1 MDGGRIAVHTQEAR
15 SVVITMSVPGVEPA
29 LVRARVDVPSVA
41 DAVRGNML
49 KYAGKFVVA
58 GIDWCDRLSGLP
70 LKLLAFKR
78 LLTDRPELA
87 SRVVFVQIAHNA
99 ATTNVAGQETEGN
112 THELIVGAGK
122 SIGELVAAIN
132 DEFGCGEQIVEYLE
146 VRFVLFIILLFRIV
160 CVDSSRLLSRVSICS
175 CSRSRA
181 RDSCLPKRGA
191 SPPSHPH
198 RVLTHAASFASR
210 CASARSFCTG
220 AALRLAEPPR
230 SALRRN
236 GPLGVLAS
244 ARLDPPRPARVRRD
258 ADERWLA
265 LDCVDV

>member
-1 MDGGRIAVHTQEAR
+1 MLNADQIGFTLFEYARHFVHCCRRILGVDFEYKRGGRIAVHTQEAR

-181 RDSCLPKRGA
+181 RDSCLPKRA
-191 SPPSHPH
+191 VLHPPPI
-198 RVLTHAASFASR
+198 LIA
-210 CASARSFCTG
+210 C
-220 AALRLAEPPR
+220 
-230 SALRRN
+230 
-236 GPLGVLAS
+236 
-244 ARLDPPRPARVRRD
+244 
-258 ADERWLA
+258 
-265 LDCVDV
+265 